1 MRSGLA
7 FARMTARL
15 ALLAALL
22 LVLAPSISRVLAS
35 RGGEVLAGW
44 VELCTPAG
52 LKLVDTAAQATRGKA
67 PLAPTSGWPDEG
79 DACPQCPLAAALPPP
94 PEAFDWASPPCPPA
108 PERVPET
115 SPAREVF
122 RPAGPGCRGPPS
134 V

>member
-1 MRSGLA
+1 MRPGIP
-7 FARMTARL
+7 FARMMARL

-22 LVLAPSISRVLAS
+22 LVLAPSISRVLAG
-35 RGGEVLAGW
+35 RGGDVLAGW

-52 LKLVDTAAQATRGKA
+52 LKWVDTAAKAARGKA
-67 PLAPTSGWPDEG
+67 PAAPLSGWPDDG

-108 PERVPET
+108 PARGFET
-115 SPAREVF
+115 SLARAAF
-122 RPAGPGCRGPPS
+122 RPAGAGCRGPPA